1 MGRTP
6 RRGAWSL
13 TGCSLLMWAATA
25 SAQAPSSIAGVVR
38 DTSGGVLP
46 GVTVEV
52 TSPALIERTRS
63 VVTDAQGRY
72 NVVDLRPGT
81 YEVLFTLPGFSVVRR
96 DGIILTAGFTATVN
110 ADLQVGNVE
119 ETITVTGEAPL
130 VDTRRSVQQLSVRS
144 EVLETLPTGQRGIV
158 DLISLTPGYD
168 AGNPQVGGTT
178 GGYHSQQ
185 RKNEFHGKRGSYLLL
200 NGSRIDNYA
209 GAGDSAGYI
218 FNSQVVAEMLV
229 QTGGVGAESGSP
241 NVLINMVG
249 KEGSNLLRWNVS
261 GLFSNSSMHADNLGT
276 DLRER
281 GLQNAIAPKVERI
294 YDIGVTVGGPI
305 RQDKLWFFAA
315 FRRWGTK
322 NPSIGLFLNG
332 NQGGMI
338 YEPDLSRPAYRDERY
353 GSHAARLTWQ
363 ASERNRL
370 NFFTD
375 LKADCICASGG
386 ATSGL
391 GAGARI
397 AAEAS
402 SNWDLWPNGLIQAT
416 WTSPRTDKL
425 LLEAGVHATLFH
437 WPDYL
442 LPHASAD
449 HVSIV
454 ERTTGFRY
462 NVPNNLNPNRYGDR
476 FGQRF
481 SLSYVTG
488 THQFKTGFDWN
499 QGHAV
504 YEQIPTGPP
513 GLKGVEFAFR
523 NGIPERLT
531 QHVLPRKREHW
542 ELAELGIYA
551 QDEWTRDRLTL
562 NLGLRFD
569 WYRGYVPASQ
579 QPETL
584 FVPARRFDAVR
595 GAPDWK
601 DLNPRLGAAYD
612 LFGNGRTAL
621 KTSFGRYVAMSAV
634 NWINNFNPVN
644 TSVNSTN
651 RSWND
656 ANRNFVPD
664 CDLTNFAANGECG
677 PIDNQNFGKVN
688 PNATRIADDYRR
700 GWGTREYTWD
710 FATELQH
717 EVRRGMSLTL
727 GYYHNRDGGF
737 HVMRNEAVGPGDF
750 DPYCIAAPRDP
761 RLPGGGGYEVCGL
774 YDIKPEKFGQV
785 SEVLTKA
792 HNFGD
797 ATRYNNF
804 FAVIL
809 DTRFGDGI
817 RLNAGFD
824 TGRTVNDFCITT
836 DVPNQPRDEEGV
848 ALTVGP
854 FCRWAVPFAGKAQFK
869 VNGSLPLPGDFLISG
884 KFQNLPGTSY
894 RADYA
899 VSSAEVQRSLGRP
912 LAGGVRS
919 VIVPL
924 VAPERLREDRRSQ
937 LDFRLSRVFRVGPA
951 ARLTA
956 NVDLYN
962 AFNAAWVQGQF
973 EVYGPQWRQPSLIL
987 PGRLL
992 QFSASYDF

>member
-1 MGRTP
+1 MDRTRP
-6 RRGAWSL
+6 TTRRVAFCALLLISGSAW
-13 TGCSLLMWAATA
+13 
-25 SAQAPSSIAGVVR
+25 AQAPSNIAGVVR
-38 DTSGGVLP
+38 DTSGAVLP

-63 VVTDAQGRY
+63 VITDDQGRY
-72 NVVDLRPGT
+72 NIVDLRPGS
-81 YEVLFTLPGFSVVRR
+81 YEVTFTLAGFRVVRR
-96 DGIILTAGFTATVN
+96 EGIVLAAGFTATVN
-110 ADLQVGNVE
+110 ADLQLGNVE

-130 VDTRRSVQQLSVRS
+130 VDTRRSTQQLAVTS
-144 EVLETLPTGQRGIV
+144 EVLQTLPTGQMGII
-158 DLISLTPGYD
+158 DLVALTPGYD
-168 AGNPQVGGTT
+168 GNPQVGGTT

-218 FNSQVVAEMLV
+218 FNSHVVQEMVV

-249 KEGSNLLRWNVS
+249 KEGSNVLRWSVS
-261 GLFSNSSMHADNLGT
+261 GLFSNSSMHSDNLNA
-276 DLRER
+276 DLRSR
-281 GLQNAIAPKVERI
+281 GLRNAVAPKVERI
-294 YDIGVTVGGPI
+294 YDAGVTVGGPI
-305 RQDKLWFFAA
+305 RQDRLWFFGA

-322 NPSIGLFLNG
+322 NPSIGLFLNA
-332 NQGGMI
+332 NQGGMHF
-338 YEPDLSRPAYRDERY
+338 EPDLKRPAFRDERY
-353 GSHAARLTWQ
+353 GSHALRLTWQ

-370 NFFTD
+370 NVFTD

-386 ATSGL
+386 ASSGL
-391 GAGARI
+391 GAGARV

-402 SNWDLWPNGLIQAT
+402 SNWNLWPNGLIQTT

-425 LLEAGVHATLFH
+425 LLEAGAHATLFH

-442 LPHASAD
+442 MPHASAD

-454 ERTTGFRY
+454 ERSTGFRY

-476 FGQRF
+476 FGQRV
-481 SLSYVTG
+481 SLAYVTG
-488 THQFKTGFDWN
+488 GHQFKTGLDWN

-542 ELAELGIYA
+542 EQAELGIFV
-551 QDEWTRDRLTL
+551 QDEWNQDRLTL

-569 WYRGYVPASQ
+569 WYKGYVPASE
-579 QPETL
+579 QPATP
-584 FVPARRFDAVR
+584 FTSARSFAAVHD
-595 GAPDWK
+595 APDWK
-601 DLNPRLGAAYD
+601 DVNPRLGASFD

-621 KTSFGRYVAMSAV
+621 KGSFGRYVAMSAV
-634 NWINNFNPVN
+634 NWVNNFNPVN
-644 TSVNSTN
+644 TSVNSAN
-651 RSWND
+651 RSWRD
-656 ANRNFVPD
+656 LDGDYFPD
-664 CDLTNFAANGECG
+664 CDLTNFGANGECG
-677 PIDNQNFGKVN
+677 PIDNQNFGKAN
-688 PNATRIADDYRR
+688 PNATRIADDFRR

-737 HVMRNEAVGPGDF
+737 HVMRNEAVGPDDF
-750 DPYCIAAPRDP
+750 DPYCITAPLDS

-774 YDIKPEKFGQV
+774 YDIKPAKFGQV
-785 SEVLTKA
+785 REVLTKA
-792 HNFGD
+792 WNFGN

-809 DTRFGDGI
+809 DTRFGEGI

-836 DVPNQPRDEEGV
+836 DVPNQARDEEGV
-848 ALTVGP
+848 FFALTPGP
-854 FCRWAVPFAGKAQFK
+854 FCRWVVPFAGRTQFK
-869 VNGSLPLPGDFLISG
+869 LNGSLPLPGDFMVSG
-884 KFQNLPGTSY
+884 KFQNLPGNSY

-899 VSSAEVQRSLGRP
+899 VSTAEVQRSLGRP
-912 LAGGVRS
+912 LAGGARS

-924 VAPERLREDRRSQ
+924 VALDTLREDRRSQ
-937 LDFRLSRVFRVGPA
+937 LDFRVSRIFRLGAVS
-951 ARLTA
+951 RFTA

-992 QFSASYDF
+992 QFSGSFDF